1 MPNNSIVIVGAK
13 RTPIGAFQ
21 GELSTLTAPQLGSA
35 AVAAAV
41 AQSGI
46 AGADIDDAVMGCCL
60 VSGLRQAPARQAVRG
75 AGLPDSIPCTTLS
88 KMCGSGMK
96 TVMQIH
102 DSIVAGN
109 CSVGIAGGMESMS
122 NAPYLLSK
130 ARSGYRLGHGQLLDH
145 MFHDGLE
152 DAYDGQL
159 MGYYADLSAA
169 AHGIG
174 RGRQDAFAVESVR
187 RAQAAIQDRVFADEI
202 VPIEIAGRKGAIVV
216 RTDET
221 PGKCDLTKI
230 PALRPA
236 FREDGT
242 ITPANAS
249 SISDG
254 AAALVLTSEMKA
266 RRWQAEPLARIVASA
281 TYAADPQ
288 QFAVA
293 PAPAIRKM
301 LAKAGWTVGDVDL
314 FEINEAFAVVTL
326 LAMDDL
332 GIPAEKVNI
341 AGGAC
346 ALGHPI
352 GATGARLL
360 VTLIHALRRRGLK
373 RGVAALCIGGGEASA
388 MAIELM

>member
-1 MPNNSIVIVGAK
+1 MSDNSVVIVGAK

-21 GELSTLTAPQLGSA
+21 GALSPVTAPRLGAA

-60 VSGLRQAPARQAVRG
+60 FAGLKQAPARQAVLG
-75 AGLPDSIPCTTLS
+75 AGLPNSIPCTTLS

-96 TVMQIH
+96 AVMQIH

-122 NAPYLLSK
+122 NAPYLLAK
-130 ARSGYRLGHGQLLDH
+130 AREGYRLGHGQLLDH

-152 DAYDGQL
+152 DAYDGQV

-169 AHGIG
+169 ARGIG
-174 RGRQDAFAVESVR
+174 RERQDAFAAESVR
-187 RAQAAIQDRVFADEI
+187 RAQNAVQEGAFSDEI
-202 VPIEIAGRKGAIVV
+202 APVEIVGRKGTITVSA
-216 RTDET
+216 DET
-221 PGKCDLTKI
+221 PGKCDIGKI
-230 PALRPA
+230 PALKPA
-236 FREDGT
+236 FRKEGT
-242 ITPANAS
+242 ITAANAS

-254 AAALVLTSEMKA
+254 AAVLVLTSEVEA
-266 RRWQAEPLARIVASA
+266 RRRGIMPLARIVASA

-288 QFAVA
+288 QFATA
-293 PAPAIRKM
+293 PVPAIKKM
-301 LAKAGWTVGDVDL
+301 LAKAGWTVSDVDL

-332 GIPAEKVNI
+332 GIPVEKVNI
-341 AGGAC
+341 NGGAC

-360 VTLIHALRRRGLK
+360 VTLIHSLKRRGLK

-388 MAIELM
+388 MAIELL